1 VKTGD
6 RKERAR
12 YHIGMRALSL
22 SLLCLALA
30 GCNSLTR
37 VGSDGFEASRV
48 SPAQWEEDTSACQIE
63 ADSYLAYDARG
74 MEGTRYQKN
83 RAFNAVYG
91 RCMRARGYK
100 PRPYYKNLLPS

>member
-1 VKTGD
+1 
-6 RKERAR
+6 
-12 YHIGMRALSL
+12 MRALFLFSVCLLL
-22 SLLCLALA
+22 S
-30 GCNSLTR
+30 GCNSLMR

-48 SPAQWEEDTSACQIE
+48 SPAQWDEDTSACQIE
-63 ADSYLAYDARG
+63 ADNYMTYDVRG

-83 RAFNAVYG
+83 RTFNAVYG